1 MVGAIG
7 LCDWLVGFS
16 HLRLIVGA
24 INWCGLSL
32 LAYLINS
39 FWLVRQSEGLKW
51 AGWDLG
57 PLGKSTGFPELIVRA
72 IDLSKIVGASFN
84 KRPY

>member
-1 MVGAIG
+1 MEPLDCVVGLLA
-7 LCDWLVGFS
+7 FS
-16 HLRLIVGA
+16 HLRLIVRA
-24 INWCGLSL
+24 INWCGLSF

-39 FWLVRQSEGLKW
+39 FRLAPQSEGLKW

-72 IDLSKIVGASFN
+72 IGLSKIVGASFN

>member
-1 MVGAIG
+1 MIG
-7 LCDWLVGFS
+7 LLAFS
-16 HLRLIVGA
+16 HLRLIVEA

-39 FWLVRQSEGLKW
+39 FWLVRQSKGLKW

-57 PLGKSTGFPELIVRA
+57 PLGKSTDFPELIVRA
-72 IDLSKIVGASFN
+72 IGMSKIVGASFN